1 MLHDLS
7 HRLAARGHDVT
18 VLTSSP
24 ESETRTEFDGPVRR
38 VLLRRRTGP
47 AAMTGRWLNSFHLF
61 GWDLAGWLRAE
72 RFDAVHCL
80 NYHDAVGA
88 LAARRAGARFRLV
101 FQCTG
106 IPVRRY
112 FRRIPFDGLLFRTA
126 VRHADAVAVLSRFAH
141 EALAQD
147 YGIVGTLLPSPTE
160 TARFEMLPDEA
171 PREPYILFSGDADE
185 PRKGA
190 LVLAQA
196 FPAVAERLTALRLI
210 YSGRA
215 SPATRAAVYDAVPDD
230 LRNRVEFLGLGRA
243 EDLPQLYARATVCVN
258 PAVWEALGNV
268 LIEALAAGTPVVG
281 ARHAGIPDIIADESV
296 GALFEP
302 GSTRLAAT
310 NAAGLSD
317 AILRAAALATRPETR
332 ARCRARAQVF
342 SWDALTLRYEGLLG
356 SDAPPRESRLS
367 RPPAAIPL
375 Q

>member
-24 ESETRTEFDGPVRR
+24 APEMRIEADGPVRR

-47 AAMTGRWLNSFHLF
+47 AAITGRWLNSLHLF
-61 GWDLAGWLRAE
+61 GWDLAKWLVSE
-72 RFDAVHCL
+72 QFDAVHCL

-88 LAARRAGARFRLV
+88 LLARRAGARFRLV

-112 FRRIPFDGLLFRTA
+112 FRRIPGDGLLFRTA
-126 VRHADAVAVLSRFAH
+126 VRHADAVAVLSRFARA
-141 EALAQD
+141 ALARD
-147 YGIVGTLLPSPTE
+147 YGVVGDLLASPTE
-160 TARFEMLPDEA
+160 ITPFALLPDEA

-190 LVLAQA
+190 RLLAQA
-196 FPAVAERLTALRLI
+196 FSAVTEQLPTLRLV
-210 YSGRA
+210 YTGRA
-215 SPATRAAVYDAVPDD
+215 SPATRAAVYDAVPDH
-230 LRNRVEFLGLGRA
+230 LRDRVEFLGLGRV
-243 EDLPQLYARATVCVN
+243 EDLPRLYARATVCVN

-281 ARHAGIPDIIADESV
+281 ARHAGIPDIITDETI

-302 GSTRLAAT
+302 GATRLAAT

-317 AILRAAALATRPETR
+317 AIVRAAALAPRAETR
-332 ARCRARAQVF
+332 ARCRARAQAF
-342 SWDALTLRYEGLLG
+342 SWSALIPRYEGLLG
-356 SDAPPRESRLS
+356 GDAPPREVGLS
-367 RPPAAIPL
+367 LPTTIPVR
-375 Q
+375 